1 MSTEVKAG
9 LEDVVAGT
17 SDICLVDGEKGRL
30 VYHGYDINELSGKA
44 SFEEVVFLLWHG
56 KLPNLNELNEL
67 NKELQKNRDIPA
79 DVLELVRSLAKN
91 PANPTGMEILRT
103 AVSYIGAVDPNK
115 AMTRE
120 AHLAQAAKLISLSAS
135 LTAAIGRFKQ
145 GLDYVPP
152 RSDLG
157 HAANFLYMLTG
168 NEPDALSV
176 EAFDVALILHADH
189 ELNASTFA
197 GRVTV
202 ATLSDLYSGVTSAI
216 GALKGP
222 LHGGANEDVMRTLM
236 EIDSVEQT
244 ADAINKKLEAGV
256 KVPGFGH
263 RVYRNYD
270 PRGLILKRYAKQ
282 LTEKTGNTKWFQMTE
297 IMEDV
302 VLKYFAA
309 KGKDLKYNV
318 DLYSGSLYNAMG
330 ISVDLFTP
338 IFVVS
343 RMSGWTAHF
352 LEQYENNRI
361 IRPRADYTGPVD
373 LQFVPVADR
382 K

>member
-1 MSTEVKAG
+1 MATQAKAG

-17 SDICLVDGEKGRL
+17 SEICFVDGEKGRL
-30 VYHGYDINELSGKA
+30 VYHGYDINELVGKA
-44 SFEEVVFLLWHG
+44 SFEEVVYLLWHG
-56 KLPNLNELNEL
+56 KLPNRKELD
-67 NKELQKNRDIPA
+67 ELQKELKKYRDIPS
-79 DVLELVRSLAKN
+79 DVLELVRLLANN
-91 PANPTGMEILRT
+91 PANPSGMEVLRT
-103 AVSYIGAVDPNK
+103 AVSYLGAVDPEK
-115 AMTRE
+115 SMDRGT
-120 AHLAQAAKLISLSAS
+120 HLKQAAKLIALSAS
-135 LTAAIGRFKQ
+135 ITAAYGRFKKGQ
-145 GLDYVPP
+145 DYLPP
-152 RSDLG
+152 RADFG

-168 NEPDALSV
+168 QEPDALAA

-222 LHGGANEDVMRTLM
+222 LHGGANEDVMRILM
-236 EIDSVEQT
+236 EIGSIENT
-244 ADAINKKLEAGV
+244 AKEIQERLDKGV

-270 PRGLILKRYAKQ
+270 PRGLVLKRYAKE
-282 LTEKTGNTKWFQMTE
+282 LTAKAGNTKWFEMTE
-297 IMEDV
+297 IMEEV
-302 VLKYFAA
+302 VLKHFER

-318 DLYSGSLYNAMG
+318 DLYSGCLYNAMG
-330 ISVDLFTP
+330 IPVELFTP
-338 IFVVS
+338 IFTMS

-352 LEQYENNRI
+352 LEQYANNRI

-373 LQFVPVADR
+373 LPFVPISER
-382 K
+382 S

>member
-1 MSTEVKAG
+1 MSTQVKAG

-17 SDICLVDGEKGRL
+17 SEICFVDGEQGRL
-30 VYHGYDINELSGKA
+30 IYRGYDINELVGKV
-44 SFEEVVFLLWHG
+44 SFEEVVYLLWHG
-56 KLPNLNELNEL
+56 KLPNRSELNQLNAEL
-67 NKELQKNRDIPA
+67 HKYRDIPA
-79 DVLELVRSLAKN
+79 DVLELVRTLAHH
-91 PANPTGMEILRT
+91 PAHPSGMEILRT
-103 AVSYIGAVDPNK
+103 AVSYIGSTDSNK
-115 AMTRE
+115 SIDRPTAI
-120 AHLAQAAKLISLSAS
+120 LQATKLVALSAS
-135 LTAAIGRFKQ
+135 ITAAIGRFKQ

-152 RSDLG
+152 REDLS

-168 NEPDALSV
+168 QEADDLAV

-202 ATLSDLYSGVTSAI
+202 ATLSDLYSGVTAAV

-222 LHGGANEDVMRTLM
+222 LHGGANEDVLRMLM
-236 EIDSVEQT
+236 EIGSVEKTKEAVQR
-244 ADAINKKLEAGV
+244 KLDNGE

-270 PRGLILKRYAKQ
+270 PRGLVLKRYAQQ
-282 LTEKTGNTKWFQMTE
+282 LTQKTGNRKWFEMTE
-297 IMEDV
+297 ITEDL
-302 VLKYFAA
+302 VLKHFE
-309 KGKDLKYNV
+309 KRGKSLKYNV
-318 DLYSGSLYNAMG
+318 DLYSGSLYDAMG

-338 IFVVS
+338 IFTVS

-352 LEQYENNRI
+352 LEQYANNRI
-361 IRPRADYTGPVD
+361 IRPRADYVGPVD
-373 LQFVPVADR
+373 LKVTPIDER